1 MAGRTWR
8 ALRGI
13 AAVSFVCATG
23 LLAPALAGG
32 HVQVTPSVVAPDDP
46 VLFTVLVP
54 GELDTGTVEVDLK
67 VPKGVFPFSF
77 EETPGWKRK
86 LVPNPAGLTDRIVWT
101 GRAEPDG
108 LVRFSFLAGTPS
120 REGPVFWKVIQRY
133 GGGQEAAWI
142 GPPGSEYP
150 ASETLVSA
158 DAPRVNAGGEG
169 QDVGRPS
176 APERSASG
184 SGLTDDWI
192 GRGLGILAILLGGT
206 ALLFIVRRSR

>member
-1 MAGRTWR
+1 MGNFRKGRVR
-8 ALRGI
+8 AISVGLI
-13 AAVSFVCATG
+13 VLAVSVLVPSF
-23 LLAPALAGG
+23 AGA
-32 HVQVTPSVVAPDDP
+32 HVQVTPSVVAPNDP

-67 VPKGVFPFSF
+67 VPKGVFPFSY
-77 EETPGWKRK
+77 EATPGWKRK
-86 LVPNPAGLTDRIVWT
+86 LVLNPAGLTDRIVWT

-120 REGPVFWKVIQRY
+120 RDGPVFWRVIQKY
-133 GGGQEAAWI
+133 GGGEEAAWI
-142 GPPGSEYP
+142 GPPGSEFP

-158 DAPRVNAGGEG
+158 DAPRANAGGEG
-169 QDVGRPS
+169 REAARPS
-176 APERSASG
+176 LPEDPSPG

-206 ALLFIVRRSR
+206 ALFFIVRRGR